1 MTRRLHRMA
10 VVAAVGTAVMASAC
24 AAPRNTLGT
33 SSSTCF
39 RALPTAKTAVHHK
52 GRLVGVRRM
61 GRDNVTRV
69 LPPMGTVHSRY
80 VCVVGFRG
88 PYQSGE
94 VDAPGP
100 SPSGRYA
107 LVVVTHR
114 GTTLLKT
121 VLVDRLPLRLGHL

>member
-1 MTRRLHRMA
+1 MRRRLLG
-10 VVAAVGTAVMASAC
+10 VVGGAAAATLLAAAC

-39 RALPTAKTAVHHK
+39 RAIPTAKAAVHHK
-52 GRLVGVRRM
+52 GKLLGVRRM
-61 GRDNVTRV
+61 HRDTVARV
-69 LPPMGTVHSRY
+69 LPAVGTVRPRD

-88 PYQSGE
+88 PYRSDE

-100 SPSGRYA
+100 GPSGRYA
-107 LVVVTHR
+107 LVVVSHR

-121 VLVDRLPLRLGHL
+121 VLADRLPLRLGHL

>member
-1 MTRRLHRMA
+1 MPELPDIIAYVEALERRVTAQVVDA
-10 VVAAVGTAVMASAC
+10 VRLRGPFVVRSVDPPISATAGQTV
-24 AAPRNTLGT
+24 
-33 SSSTCF
+33 
-39 RALPTAKTAVHHK
+39 
-52 GRLVGVRRM
+52 VGVRRM

-69 LPPMGTVHSRY
+69 LPPVGTVHSRY

>member
-1 MTRRLHRMA
+1 M
-10 VVAAVGTAVMASAC
+10 VGAAAAAALLASAC

-33 SSSTCF
+33 ASSTCF
-39 RALPTAKTAVHHK
+39 RALPTAKAAVHNRGK
-52 GRLVGVRRM
+52 LLGVRRM
-61 GRDNVTRV
+61 RRETVVQV
-69 LPPMGTVHSRY
+69 LPSVGSVRPRD

-107 LVVVTHR
+107 LVVVSHR

-121 VLVDRLPLRLGHL
+121 VLVDRLPLHLGHL